1 MRALLLVAA
10 AMLVV
15 TGCATVRDA
24 MDWTKPAATLPQLT
38 ADDVDCER
46 EARDAG
52 HTPDLIVGGLADVAR
67 YAVEE
72 SQRNHAYDRCMRARG
87 YERRA

>member
-1 MRALLLVAA
+1 MKAVTVLAA
-10 AMLVV
+10 AMLI
-15 TGCATVRDA
+15 TGCSAVHDPL
-24 MDWTKPAATLPQLT
+24 DWTKGAATMQQLT

-52 HTPDLIVGGLADVAR
+52 YTPDLIVGGVADIVR
-67 YAVEE
+67 YTIEE
-72 SQRNHAYDRCMRARG
+72 SQRKASYDRCMHARG

>member
-1 MRALLLVAA
+1 MRTLLLVAA
-10 AMLVV
+10 AMLV

-24 MDWTKPAATLPQLT
+24 TDWTRPAATPQQAT

-72 SQRNHAYDRCMRARG
+72 SQRDHAYDRCMRARG
-87 YERRA
+87 YERRV

>member
-1 MRALLLVAA
+1 MRMLVLVAA
-10 AMLVV
+10 AMLV

-24 MDWTKPAATLPQLT
+24 TEWTKPAATLPQLT

-52 HTPDLIVGGLADVAR
+52 HTPDLIVGGVAD
-67 YAVEE
+67 AVRFAIEE
-72 SQRNHAYDRCMRARG
+72 SQRDHSYERCMRARG